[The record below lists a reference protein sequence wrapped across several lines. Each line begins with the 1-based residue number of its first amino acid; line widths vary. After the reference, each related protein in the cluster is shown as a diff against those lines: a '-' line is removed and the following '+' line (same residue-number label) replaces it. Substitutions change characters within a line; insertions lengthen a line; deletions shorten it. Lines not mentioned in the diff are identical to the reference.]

1 MQVDKFSSA
10 RATPLRVFQSHLC
23 ACKTTQPLPLR
34 RHTHR
39 PQQSLIPAARTPPA
53 ADSCRSSPQGQ
64 MRRLCRGLLPLQAE
78 IQRSPSRFA
87 DTHRPQQS
95 LIPAART
102 PPAADGC
109 RSSPQGQM
117 RRLCR
122 GLLPLQAEIQATLC
136 NRSRPDSSRDTHRNG
151 ARGGPGESH
160 AHLAF
165 PRRLS
170 AAFDARKR
178 PPRSNTHPAATE
190 WKHAPLH
197 QQFHTTK
204 KAASHQVT
212 CCHHYR

>member
-1 MQVDKFSSA
+1 MVGLLRMTGGAEAGRMRGGSCSRFTRRHCGRTNATDRAKQTQIGSGGAAAIHVDKFPSA
-10 RATPLRVFQSHLC
+10 RATPPRVFQSHLC
-23 ACKTTQPLPLR
+23 TCKKATQPLPLR

-39 PQQSLIPAARTPPA
+39 TQQSRIPAARTP
-53 ADSCRSSPQGQ
+53 Q
-64 MRRLCRGLLPLQAE
+64 
-78 IQRSPSRFA
+78 
-87 DTHRPQQS
+87 
-95 LIPAART
+95 
-102 PPAADGC
+102 AADGC
-109 RSSPQGQM
+109 RSIPQGQM

-178 PPRSNTHPAATE
+178 PPRNNTHPAATE
-190 WKHAPLH
+190 WKHAQPPFTGM
-197 QQFHTTK
+197 QNN
-204 KAASHQVT
+204 AAPPTS
-212 CCHHYR
+212 